1 MKDEEQISVTEK
13 HDTDP
18 RIDLAIERTRLA
30 LERTQLAWIRT
41 IITMITAGIAIDR
54 GFAALHDARLVTG
67 DAWVKNGHLAGL
79 VLSVSG
85 TQLIILTTIFYSKRT
100 GELYR
105 MEKRKSRVFDS
116 GTILSLLV
124 TIIGLLVIYFVLI
137 AG

>member
-85 TQLIILTTIFYSKRT
+85 TLLIILTTIFYSKRT

-124 TIIGLLVIYFVLI
+124 TIIYFVLI

>member
-85 TQLIILTTIFYSKRT
+85 TLLIILTTIFYSKRT